1 MSMSHLAILAL
12 HTPAP
17 PLEAAL
23 QFCSSEAST
32 PVSPQVAS
40 TRKWSTLPGKVAG
53 TADNHSVGAVTFSS
67 QAAQT
72 EGGQVEAQSVCA
84 CVCVCVFVC
93 VCVCVCV
100 VCVVCVVWG

>member
-32 PVSPQVAS
+32 PVSPRVAS

-67 QAAQT
+67 RAAQT
-72 EGGQVEAQSVCA
+72 EGGQTVGTQS
-84 CVCVCVFVC
+84 VC
-93 VCVCVCV
+93 VCVCAYVRACVCV
-100 VCVVCVVWG
+100 RACMHAKVHM